1 MKESHKW
8 LHELFDLLAFVS
20 AFFSSVSIVPLL
32 AFDASD
38 YADADSR
45 AFARTPSRGEHQI
58 SSAISLWAP
67 LSGVLSCLSLI
78 AAILGRM
85 LSIAEDRQNGTLR
98 ARLHKINL
106 FLLVCALV
114 TVMLSIV
121 LFPIALYYS
130 GFVMF
135 VDEVVW
141 DSNQWFTLGASFMV
155 LSATL
160 IVISFGTL
168 VLVYCCQHKPP
179 KVEGAAHLTQTEISV

>member
-1 MKESHKW
+1 MKESQKW

-20 AFFSSVSIVPLL
+20 AFFSTVSLVPLL
-32 AFDASD
+32 AFDAFD

-58 SSAISLWAP
+58 SWAISFWAP
-67 LSGVLSCLSLI
+67 LSCVLSCLSLV

-106 FLLVCALV
+106 FLLVFALV
-114 TVMLSIV
+114 TVMLSII

-141 DSNQWFTLGASFMV
+141 DSNQWFTLGASFMAI
-155 LSATL
+155 SATL

-168 VLVYCCQHKPP
+168 ALVYCCQHKPQ
-179 KVEGAAHLTQTEISV
+179 EGAAHLTQSEISV